1 MNFPL
6 EAFTT
11 VSAANP
17 WTYVVF
23 GGIGFAFG
31 YTLEMAGFGDS
42 RKLAAQFYFKE
53 MTVLKVMFTAIAVAM
68 TLLFGAVGLGL
79 IDFNLVWVNPTY
91 LGSGIVGG
99 LIMGVGFIVGG
110 FCPTTSLASASTGRI
125 DGMLFML
132 GGFVGAFLFGETERY
147 FDHWYNNAGYY
158 GRLTLDQVLGVSP
171 STLVLIIVLL
181 ALFLFW
187 GGEQLERVFG
197 HKDLS
202 REPRLRKL
210 GAAGLFAAAL
220 GVLVLGS
227 PSIEDRYERLSFKRT
242 EVIKQADAD
251 PKLLGDI
258 ARLPGTMPK
267 LVDATPKRVD
277 AKPKTVTRVYSA
289 NEMLAKRLVFTSPA
303 EAFKARYQ
311 QAINPVYLDV
321 RSESDYNLYH
331 LVDSINVPLERLAE
345 VVPDLL
351 SEPPANTVF
360 ITISNDEVAAVE
372 AWRLLVASRVQNVYI
387 LEGGINNWI
396 AVFGA
401 KDPSLK
407 PLASAGEDQLRYLFP
422 AALGSRYKSCSPS
435 PIEYEKLDFQ
445 AKIVL
450 QLKRDKSGGG
460 CG

>member
-1 MNFPL
+1 MIFPL
-6 EAFTT
+6 DAFTT

-53 MTVLKVMFTAIAVAM
+53 LTVIKVMFTAIAVAL

-79 IDFNLVWVNPTY
+79 LDFGRVWVNPTY
-91 LGSGIVGG
+91 LGSGVVGG

-147 FDHWYNNAGYY
+147 FDTWYNNAGYY
-158 GRLTLDQVLGVSP
+158 GRLTLDQVFGVSVP
-171 STLVLIIVLL
+171 AVVLVIVLV
-181 ALFLFW
+181 ALFMFW
-187 GGEQLERVFG
+187 GSEQLERFVG
-197 HKDLS
+197 GKDLG

-210 GAAGLFAAAL
+210 GAAGLLLAAV
-220 GVLVLGS
+220 GVLALGS
-227 PSIEDRYERLSFKRT
+227 PSLEDRYQRLSFKRG
-242 EVIKQADAD
+242 EVVKQTDGKA
-251 PKLLGDI
+251 
-258 ARLPGTMPK
+258 
-267 LVDATPKRVD
+267 V
-277 AKPKTVTRVYSA
+277 TVTHIYSA
-289 NEMLAKRLVFTSPA
+289 DQMLEKRLVFASAA
-303 EAFKARYQ
+303 EAFKARYL
-311 QAINPVYLDV
+311 QAIKPVYLDV

-331 LVDSINVPLERLAE
+331 LADSSNVPLEQLDKI
-345 VVPDLL
+345 VPDLL

-360 ITISNDEVAAVE
+360 ITISNDEAAAIK
-372 AWRLLVASRVQNVYI
+372 AWKLLVASGVQNVYI
-387 LEGGINNWI
+387 LEGGVNQWI
-396 AVFGA
+396 ATFGA
-401 KDPSLK
+401 KDAALK
-407 PLASAGEDQLRYLFP
+407 PLATAGADQLRYAFS
-422 AALGSRYKSCSPS
+422 AALGDRYKSCSPN
-435 PIEYEKLDFQ
+435 PIEYEHLDFQ
-445 AKIVL
+445 SRIVL